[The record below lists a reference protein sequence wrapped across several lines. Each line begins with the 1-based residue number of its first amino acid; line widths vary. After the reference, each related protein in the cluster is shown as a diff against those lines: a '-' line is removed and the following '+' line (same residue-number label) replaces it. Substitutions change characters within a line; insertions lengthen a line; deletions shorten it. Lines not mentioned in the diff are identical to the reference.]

1 MRLASSS
8 PDGSFVC
15 RVDSK
20 PPQPRSSP
28 GVGAPSPVSERKA
41 ATGRLGSNRFATSAS
56 VARNQARLMDA
67 LGAWRGPSLDDRNVD
82 LVQEGIDVGLP
93 VGPQADS
100 TLTARRIATA
110 TLVAASPSNT
120 TRSRIRARLRDLY
133 ENARLGEPMASG
145 AAASPCRPGHRR
157 RL

>member
-100 TLTARRIATA
+100 TLTNLWRVGQQ
-110 TLVAASPSNT
+110 LVLAVPA
-120 TRSRIRARLRDLY
+120 I
-133 ENARLGEPMASG
+133 G
-145 AAASPCRPGHRR
+145 AAYKSRPLSFSIMKSINRR
-157 RL
+157 PRIGNWRPNACSA

>member
-67 LGAWRGPSLDDRNVD
+67 LGAWRTLPSTT
-82 LVQEGIDVGLP
+82 GTSTWSKKG
-93 VGPQADS
+93 S
-100 TLTARRIATA
+100 TLGY
-110 TLVAASPSNT
+110 LW
-120 TRSRIRARLRDLY
+120 
-133 ENARLGEPMASG
+133 G
-145 AAASPCRPGHRR
+145 
-157 RL
+157 